1 MPWPVSHRRRW
12 FAAALVLVGLIA
24 GGGLYTRSVVNDIA
38 AGLPPTPDLA
48 TLPVSVEVVDAHGQ
62 LLRPFTTSDDKWR
75 LPVTPADV
83 DRDFLAM
90 LLGYED
96 QHFET
101 HHGIDWSSMLRAATQ
116 FVGAGGR
123 IVSGGSTLTMQVA
136 RLLEQGWTRS
146 VSAKL
151 RQMVHADVLE
161 HQLSKQ
167 QILTLYLMLAPYGG
181 NIEGIRA
188 ASLAYFGNQPEP
200 RTTAEAALLV
210 PLPQARE
217 ARRPDLHPAAARAGR
232 NRVLDR
238 LVSEGLLTAEAAE
251 AAKSEPIP
259 TVRREFPML
268 AAHLA
273 RAAIVTH
280 PGDRRIVLTVDRS
293 LQASLE
299 KLAAARAR
307 PWGPKASVAI
317 VVADEASGK

>member
-1 MPWPVSHRRRW
+1 
-12 FAAALVLVGLIA
+12 
-24 GGGLYTRSVVNDIA
+24 
-38 AGLPPTPDLA
+38 
-48 TLPVSVEVVDAHGQ
+48 
-62 LLRPFTTSDDKWR
+62 R
-75 LPVTPADV
+75 L
-83 DRDFLAM
+83 
-90 LLGYED
+90 
-96 QHFET
+96 
-101 HHGIDWSSMLRAATQ
+101 
-116 FVGAGGR
+116 
-123 IVSGGSTLTMQVA
+123 
-136 RLLEQGWTRS
+136 
-146 VSAKL
+146 
-151 RQMVHADVLE
+151 
-161 HQLSKQ
+161 
-167 QILTLYLMLAPYGG
+167 
-181 NIEGIRA
+181 
-188 ASLAYFGNQPEP
+188 
-200 RTTAEAALLV
+200 TTAEAALLV
-210 PLPQARE
+210 ALPQAPE

-317 VVADEASGK
+317 VVADEASGKVLASVGSAGLFSSERSGFIDMTTAVRSPGSTLKPLIYGLAFELGLAHPESLIED